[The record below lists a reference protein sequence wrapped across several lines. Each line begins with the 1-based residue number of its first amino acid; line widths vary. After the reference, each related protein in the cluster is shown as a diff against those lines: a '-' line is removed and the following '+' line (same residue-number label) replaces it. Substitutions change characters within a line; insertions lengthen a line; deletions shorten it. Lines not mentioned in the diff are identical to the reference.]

1 MNMPNIEKQATVLEK
16 IAPLIDFSG
25 EANSFACNPLEY
37 SPAKGTIL
45 DSAKL
50 SGIKRQKSS
59 SPSSPSNPIQNNSS
73 NGQLVYVRR
82 KLETEQSKACIENE
96 GCADSPCSRNY
107 VKDHS
112 IEKNFPREQVTV
124 VSSQLFSPTSRK
136 TSPGGLEQL
145 LSSKHPG
152 DLVTTPPVN
161 KATILPALP
170 ASEILGQGKEHL
182 KERFIR
188 LQMFLKNS
196 NQCNQDEYV
205 QKLRSLSATGRSM
218 HAFELEK
225 RAIQLLLDEGR
236 ELQRMKALNVL
247 GKPLP

>member
-1 MNMPNIEKQATVLEK
+1 MNMPDIEKQATVLEK
-16 IAPLIDFSG
+16 IAPLIDFPG

-73 NGQLVYVRR
+73 NGQLVY
-82 KLETEQSKACIENE
+82 
-96 GCADSPCSRNY
+96 
-107 VKDHS
+107 DHS
-112 IEKNFPREQVTV
+112 IEKYFPREQVTV
-124 VSSQLFSPTSRK
+124 VSSQLFSPPSRK

-225 RAIQLLLDEGR
+225 RAIQLLLDEDFRHKSCRFGR
-236 ELQRMKALNVL
+236 KVKEEDDARIVIAFGDNTLFPSL
-247 GKPLP
+247 LP

>member
-1 MNMPNIEKQATVLEK
+1 M
-16 IAPLIDFSG
+16 DYSG
-25 EANSFACNPLEY
+25 TNVENTHRL
-37 SPAKGTIL
+37 KGTIL

-82 KLETEQSKACIENE
+82 KLETEQSKACDC
-96 GCADSPCSRNY
+96 GFFSVVFS
-107 VKDHS
+107 
-112 IEKNFPREQVTV
+112 NF
-124 VSSQLFSPTSRK
+124 SQDFTW
-136 TSPGGLEQL
+136 GLEQL

-188 LQMFLKNS
+188 LQMFLKNN

-225 RAIQLLLDEGR
+225 RAIQLLLDEDFRHKSCRFGR
-236 ELQRMKALNVL
+236 KVKVCEK
-247 GKPLP
+247 